1 MAIRDG
7 VTHDENGEE
16 MSIAINSH
24 PLGDLRHPFGLA
36 CAALLV
42 IGLLPAGARADEPMR
57 EEAAPVSNQI
67 QAGPRSLSRAFR
79 AAASKATPSVVTVL
93 SYGQQSVLQRMNEQ
107 QAGEDGNAKSS
118 GKPAEETLTGIGSGV
133 IVSASGMVIT
143 NNHVI
148 TGAKRVVIRLS
159 DETEIE
165 ATDVRGDP
173 DSDVAT
179 LTVKRDSGFVGAGL
193 ADSEL
198 LEIGDWVLAI
208 GSPFRL
214 EATVSAGIISA
225 KNRTLRRIKRG
236 RLIQTDAAINPGNSG
251 GPLIDLD
258 GNVVAIST
266 AIATRNGG
274 YQGIGFAIPIN
285 SAKWIAD
292 ELAGYGE
299 VRRAAIGTRNAEL
312 NPKIAAKFKL
322 TPWMGVLVY
331 QVIENSVAQRAG
343 LKPLDVIVEFA
354 GERVRDPASLQEAI
368 ERKLIGSTQEVK
380 VFRKGE
386 EITLEIELAAA
397 LDPTGG
403 KPKKKAEEKKAAED
417 QEATED
423 TSSSDAGESSES
435 NESGQ
440 SKEPVDVESNTDVAP
455 ADTEAG
461 E

>member
-1 MAIRDG
+1 MAIRNG
-7 VTHDENGEE
+7 FSHDENGEE
-16 MSIAINSH
+16 MNIAKHSH
-24 PLGDLRHPFGLA
+24 PLWNRLQPHGLVYK
-36 CAALLV
+36 ALLMV
-42 IGLLPAGARADEPMR
+42 CLLSVGVDADDPVR
-57 EEAAPVSNQI
+57 EEETPIANQI

-93 SYGQQSVLQRMNEQ
+93 SYGQQSVLQRMSEQ
-107 QAGEDGNAKSS
+107 QAAEDGSAKPQLS
-118 GKPAEETLTGIGSGV
+118 GKAAEETLTGIGSGV

-148 TGAKRVVIRLS
+148 TGAKRVMIRLS

-179 LTVKRDSGFVGAGL
+179 LRVNRDAGFVGAGL

-225 KNRTLRRIKRG
+225 KNRSLRRIKRG

-312 NPKIAAKFKL
+312 NPKIAAKFSL

-368 ERKLIGSTQEVK
+368 ERKLIGSLQELK
-380 VFRKGE
+380 VFRNGE
-386 EITLEIELAAA
+386 EVTLNIELAAA

-403 KPKKKAEEKKAAED
+403 ATTKKTEEKNAEEKEEVTEEE
-417 QEATED
+417 EATED
-423 TSSSDAGESSES
+423 SNSSES
-435 NESGQ
+435 DGASESE
-440 SKEPVDVESNTDVAP
+440 SEKDVTSDDTD
-455 ADTEAG
+455 ADE
-461 E
+461 